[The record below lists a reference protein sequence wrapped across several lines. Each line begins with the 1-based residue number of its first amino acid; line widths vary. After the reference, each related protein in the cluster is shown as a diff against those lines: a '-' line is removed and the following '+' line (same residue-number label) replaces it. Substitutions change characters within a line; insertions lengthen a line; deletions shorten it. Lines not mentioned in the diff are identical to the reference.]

1 MSYSNSFNIGADNL
15 VLGSATGPVNII
27 SLGGEDILING
38 VLPGG
43 GGGGGGVPAIGD
55 IDFIGNLNCNDV
67 VGGGAKGII
76 TAEKKINSGTGG
88 IESTG
93 DIKTQAGGD
102 LKSGRNIFF
111 NGQDIYKTYE
121 GIVPQPANKTYKE
134 YMGLVGTGD
143 NNTFTGDNIFRETIK
158 VQLSDGALPV
168 PTLDDKIILNKDGT
182 INADSVIKSSGLIC
196 ENGAPETNFVKA
208 RVFDFRPKGAN
219 AAPDNELTGWNFS
232 QKAPEAGAPAEDN
245 YLMLQ
250 NTQATGSLNLV
261 KSSFD
266 PHNPTP
272 FDIILDPQNGQV
284 KTATSF
290 DAPQV
295 NFRKNAVDNWSI
307 YQPPAGDANENKLRI
322 QNYQDNA
329 GAVQILDDSNNIWAD
344 FNNLATSFNKPTFI
358 NNTLNVIGN
367 AVINSA
373 YSLLFGAYSFKPIQY
388 LYSTTITIRD
398 TPDTNN
404 YTNMVFNCLGA
415 ANQPTLGGKNVWT
428 RVNDG
433 QTGVTLY
440 NNALEGF
447 YKCSIKQLGDSSGS
461 TPNFKGTEIIFDY
474 ILAASIQDTP
484 DLTPPISYGY
494 NSFPADRSN
503 PPGPNQTTVA
513 SILIDHNNT
522 LSSQSQPVF
531 LNFSDPP
538 AVGETMSIL
547 VTLTKLDF

>member
-15 VLGSATGPVNII
+15 VLGSATGPVNIS

-38 VLPGG
+38 VSPG
-43 GGGGGGVPAIGD
+43 GGGGGGVPAVGD
-55 IDFIGNLNCNDV
+55 IDFIGNLNCNDTA
-67 VGGGAKGII
+67 GGGTKGII
-76 TAEKKINSGTGG
+76 TAEKKINSGLGG
-88 IESTG
+88 IQSVG
-93 DIKTQAGGD
+93 DIKTLAGGD
-102 LKSGRNIFF
+102 LKSGREVYF

-134 YMGLVGTGD
+134 YRKLVATDD
-143 NNTFTGDNIFRETIK
+143 NSVFTGTNKFRNNAVSVQALNTDVPAIF
-158 VQLSDGALPV
+158 V
-168 PTLDDKIILNKDGT
+168 DKITLNTDGNIDCNE
-182 INADSVIKSSGLIC
+182 INNATLLKSNSIIC
-196 ENGAPETNFVKA
+196 ENGPTESQKVMA
-208 RVFDFRPKGAN
+208 RQYHFRPN
-219 AAPDNELTGWNFS
+219 SLETTGWVFS
-232 QKAPEAGAPAEDN
+232 QKAPQAGGSPEDN

-261 KSSFD
+261 KSTFD
-266 PHNPTP
+266 PQNPTP

-307 YQPPAGDANENKLRI
+307 YQPPSGDANENKLRI

-367 AVINSA
+367 AVINST

-388 LYSTTITIRD
+388 KYSTAITIRD
-398 TPDTNN
+398 TPDTTN
-404 YTNMVFNCLGA
+404 YTNMIFNALGSA
-415 ANQPTLGGKNVWT
+415 DQPTLGGKNVWT
-428 RVNDG
+428 NVNTG

-447 YKCSIKQLGDSSGS
+447 YKCSIKQTGDSSS
-461 TPNFKGTEIIFDY
+461 ANFRGTEIIFDY

-494 NSFPADRSN
+494 NKFPPDQGGGA
-503 PPGPNQTTVA
+503 QTTVA
-513 SILIDHNNT
+513 TILIDHKQS

-531 LNFSDPP
+531 LNFSHPP
-538 AVGETMSIL
+538 VVGETMPIL